1 MSTDIL
7 IKSFTHLTG
16 RPKADQAMQMLRK
29 VASMVKPIMRT
40 HQWILPTLAE
50 FFPDQSNLLDVN
62 MGQKILLRLRPAYSP
77 ESFLDV
83 EEVVQTMLHELTH
96 NVHGPHDD
104 KFYKF
109 LSGLQDEY
117 EQLVRTGYAGE
128 GFFSKGHRLGGDV
141 SRSVPQYLSRAKALE
156 AAEKRRRTSQA
167 LGGGGRRVGASS
179 SGMRNGKSLR
189 ELAAMAAE
197 QRAHDEKACG
207 LGTRA
212 EREAEKAA
220 KESVVIDLTGDD
232 YDEGWDPEVIIVSDS
247 REAGPSKRPIPKRN
261 RSSSSSPG
269 ESSSSAKRHSTG
281 FTRSVLSDQWSCPVC
296 TLLNAPMALQ
306 CDACLTPRPSDGWR
320 CLACGQG
327 GMAHDFWMCS
337 FCGQI
342 KTHS

>member
-50 FFPDQSNLLDVN
+50 FFPDQSNLLGMNVN

-77 ESFLDV
+77 ESFLDI

-96 NVHGPHDD
+96 NIHGPHDD
-104 KFYKF
+104 QFYKF

-141 SRSVPQYLSRAKALE
+141 SHNVPQYMSRAKALE
-156 AAEKRRRTSQA
+156 AAEKRRQASQV
-167 LGGGGRRVGASS
+167 LGGGGRRVGTSS
-179 SGMRNGKSLR
+179 SGMRSGKSLR
-189 ELAAMAAE
+189 ELAALAAE

-212 EREAEKAA
+212 ELEAEKAA

-232 YDEGWDPEVIIVSDS
+232 YDKGWDPAVIIVSDS
-247 REAGPSKRPIPKRN
+247 REAGPSERPIPTRN
-261 RSSSSSPG
+261 RPSSSSPR
-269 ESSSSAKRHSTG
+269 ESSSSVVHRSTG
-281 FTRSVLSDQWSCPVC
+281 FTKSDQWSCAVC

-306 CDACLTPRPSDGWR
+306 CDACLTPRPSDGWA

-327 GMAHDFWMCS
+327 GMAHDLWMCS